1 MATTQGQY
9 STTGG
14 GLLPSATLQPYGKE
28 ILKYGIGQLGTPID
42 VGYHFL
48 LRTLP
53 FELRVYPRQKLQL

>member
-1 MATTQGQY
+1 MATTPY

-42 VGYHFL
+42 VGQMTAKVAGPSGFQ
-48 LRTLP
+48 
-53 FELRVYPRQKLQL
+53 QKSQQQQS